1 MIFLGFSR
9 SYSMVL
15 FVFILQLR
23 IWPPKLGW
31 WLVVVVVVVVVVVQY
46 KSEFYT
52 FISVFSYGIS
62 ST

>member
-31 WLVVVVVVVVVVVQY
+31 WLVVVVVVVVQY

>member
-1 MIFLGFSR
+1 MIFVGFSR

-31 WLVVVVVVVVVVVQY
+31 WLVVVQC